1 MGPRDDNNWVGDV
14 IAPAPYRRA
23 RRLPE
28 RPSCRQRRR
37 RGIPVAESL
46 AREGYLV
53 TRVDDGWAALDRL
66 RQSSVDVAI
75 LDQALIGL
83 DGVDVCRLMKRDQD
97 TRLVPVL
104 LLFSGNASQEKRL
117 ESIEAGVD
125 ELISAPVHVHEL
137 TARIR
142 SLVRQKRLHDTSSGP
157 PRT

>member
-1 MGPRDDNNWVGDV
+1 MES
-14 IAPAPYRRA
+14 
-23 RRLPE
+23 L
-28 RPSCRQRRR
+28 S
-37 RGIPVAESL
+37 ESL